1 MSEEDMVDDMPLR
14 PYPLVLSSG
23 MVHGTNVV
31 FLLSFELLIE
41 T

>member
-1 MSEEDMVDDMPLR
+1 MVDDMPLR
-14 PYPLVLSSG
+14 PYPLVLRSV
-23 MVHGTNVV
+23 MLHGTSVV